1 MKKTLISELLYKFSM
16 SDSIP
21 DNSEQDFAKL
31 TMKQSYTKTRFLSKQ
46 ARAGI
51 DLVRPFTLAA
61 PFLVSMAIATASLI
75 YNREQ
80 IPITTD
86 WFITVGQTSFTIVLV
101 NAASNALNQATD
113 VEADKIS
120 KPYRPIPK
128 GIIRADTAQSL
139 AYLLYLFAL
148 LRASTIN
155 VWFGIFIF
163 LIMVFTVT
171 YSLPPRIK
179 KYLFINQVWIA
190 IPRGI
195 LGILASWSVF
205 GASPFT
211 PTPIAIGLISTLYLI
226 GGMATKDITDCQADK
241 KTGVNTLINTYG
253 NTKTALIS
261 FPFMFFPF
269 IFIPIFI
276 NQGAL
281 KPYLWPLTFLV
292 IFSFII
298 FYLIL
303 RGTES
308 DTFENVHAWSL
319 MYIQYIFFAMGF
331 SLLTIFSDILP
342 F

>member
-1 MKKTLISELLYKFSM
+1 MSEPISD
-16 SDSIP
+16 DSKHGHV
-21 DNSEQDFAKL
+21 KL
-31 TMKQSYTKTRFLSKQ
+31 TMKQSSGKTRFLSEQ

-61 PFLVSMAIATASLI
+61 PFLVSMAMATASLV
-75 YNREQ
+75 YNRDQ
-80 IPITTD
+80 IPITAD
-86 WFITVGQTSFTIVLV
+86 WFITVGQTSLTIVLV

-148 LRASTIN
+148 LRAVTIN
-155 VWFGIFIF
+155 VWFGIFVF

-171 YSLPPRIK
+171 YSLPPRMK

-205 GASPFT
+205 GANPFA
-211 PTPIAIGLISTLYLI
+211 PAPLAIGLISTIYLI
-226 GGMATKDITDCQADK
+226 GGMATKDITDCEADK
-241 KTGVNTLINTYG
+241 RTGVHTLINTYG
-253 NTKTALIS
+253 NKKTALIS

-269 IFIPIFI
+269 VFIPIFI

-292 IFSFII
+292 AFSFII

-303 RGTES
+303 RGKES

-319 MYIQYIFFAMGF
+319 MYLEYIFFAMGF
-331 SLLTIFSDILP
+331 ALFTIFSDILP